1 MKNLKNKKGFTL
13 IELIVVIAILGI
25 LALFLLPSFMGYSD
39 DAKLQVAKANVRT
52 AWTAAQATQTQAEYD
67 KTITN
72 GNFEEKVLEK
82 LGDSFADSDLT
93 ISLTTNST
101 SVESVEY
108 TTNGYTCTYKPT
120 NAANTEDINCV
131 KVK

>member
-39 DAKLQVAKANVRT
+39 DAKEQVAKANVRT

-82 LGDSFADSDLT
+82 LGDSFADADLT
-93 ISLTTNST
+93 ITLTEDTTTVEKVAYT
-101 SVESVEY
+101 S
-108 TTNGYTCTYKPT
+108 NGVTCTYEPGV
-120 NAANTEDINCV
+120 AGQEDITCD
-131 KVK
+131 